1 MDVSLRSPWVH
12 FAKMG
17 DFDTD
22 PTSLYSVKGIVILD
36 QDGNRVL
43 SKYFDKSTFG
53 TTKDQKA
60 FEKSL
65 FQKTSRNSSSE
76 IILLD
81 GVTCIYRSNVDLYMY
96 VLGSSRENELV
107 LESLLNCLFD
117 AISTVLR
124 KNVEKKAL
132 IDAMDTCI
140 LIIDEIC
147 DEGIILET
155 DPQSVVARCALKA
168 DEISFSDQTFSQV
181 GISLM
186 SSAKEQFKWSLLK

>member
-1 MDVSLRSPWVH
+1 MFDQPSRLRLEFMSDVFFLATAYYL
-12 FAKMG
+12 F
-17 DFDTD
+17 
-22 PTSLYSVKGIVILD
+22 
-36 QDGNRVL
+36 
-43 SKYFDKSTFG
+43 KYFDKSTFG
-53 TTKDQKA
+53 ATKEQKA

-65 FQKTSRNSSSE
+65 FQKTSRNSSFVCDLSLMLHVIAE

-181 GISLM
+181 GMSLM

>member
-1 MDVSLRSPWVH
+1 MSE
-12 FAKMG
+12 
-17 DFDTD
+17 FDTD

-36 QDGNRVL
+36 QDGNRVIA
-43 SKYFDKSTFG
+43 KYFDKTTFG
-53 TTKDQKA
+53 TTKEQKA

-65 FQKTSRNSSSE
+65 FQKTSRNSSS
-76 IILLD
+76 
-81 GVTCIYRSNVDLYMY
+81 
-96 VLGSSRENELV
+96 
-107 LESLLNCLFD
+107 
-117 AISTVLR
+117 
-124 KNVEKKAL
+124 L

-155 DPQSVVARCALKA
+155 DPQSVVSRCALKA

-181 GISLM
+181 GMSLM

>member
-1 MDVSLRSPWVH
+1 
-12 FAKMG
+12 MG

-65 FQKTSRNSSSE
+65 FQKTSRNSSLDDISFSAE

>member
-1 MDVSLRSPWVH
+1 MSN
-12 FAKMG
+12 
-17 DFDTD
+17 FDAD
-22 PTSLYSVKGIVILD
+22 PTSLYSVRGIVILD
-36 QDGNRVL
+36 QDGNRVIA
-43 SKYFDKSTFG
+43 KYFDKTTFG
-53 TTKDQKA
+53 TTKEQKA

-155 DPQSVVARCALKA
+155 DPQSVVSRCALKA

-181 GISLM
+181 GMSLM

>member
-1 MDVSLRSPWVH
+1 
-12 FAKMG
+12 MG

-22 PTSLYSVKGIVILD
+22 PTSMYSVKGIVILD
-36 QDGNRVL
+36 QDGNRVIA
-43 SKYFDKSTFG
+43 KYFDKNTFG
-53 TTKDQKA
+53 TTKEQKA

-107 LESLLNCLFD
+107 LESLLNCLYD

-147 DEGIILET
+147 DEG
-155 DPQSVVARCALKA
+155 
-168 DEISFSDQTFSQV
+168 
-181 GISLM
+181 
-186 SSAKEQFKWSLLK
+186 